1 MAPSIPPR
9 LRRRFWVAAGLGV
22 IGLVTTFVAA
32 HLVRVHQPDG
42 LALQI
47 VGTIVLFV
55 GAFLM
60 MSVAA
65 SYRRRPPRP

>member
-1 MAPSIPPR
+1 VALSIPPI

-22 IGLVTTFVAA
+22 AGLVTTFVAA

-42 LALQI
+42 LPLQI
-47 VGTIVLFV
+47 VGTVALFV
-55 GAFLM
+55 GAALM

-65 SYRRRPPRP
+65 SIRRGPPRP